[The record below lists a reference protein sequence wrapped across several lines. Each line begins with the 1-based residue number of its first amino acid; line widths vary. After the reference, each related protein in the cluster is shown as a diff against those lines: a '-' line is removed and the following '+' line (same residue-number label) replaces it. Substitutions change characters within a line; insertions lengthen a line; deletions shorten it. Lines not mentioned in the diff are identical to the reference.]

1 VILSGSYGPGTFTN
15 TTDAAG
21 NVFLS
26 YVASPASRPVV
37 QSFAPV
43 ADGLFSLTSSAET
56 NRTYVL
62 QSATNLINPG
72 WIPVRTNI
80 ATSATLTLTNIA
92 SSAPASFYRLLVVP

>member
-1 VILSGSYGPGTFTN
+1 MILSGSDGPGTFTN
-15 TTDAAG
+15 TTDG
-21 NVFLS
+21 TGSVYLS
-26 YVASPASRPVV
+26 YVAAPAARPVV

-72 WIPVRTNI
+72 WFPVRTNI
-80 ATSATLTLTNIA
+80 ATSATLTLTNIS
-92 SSAPASFYRLLVVP
+92 SSAPANFYRLLVVP